1 MITAAANRPLKE
13 NALAHAVA
21 LIKEFEGCHLDAY
34 PDPGTGGDPWTI
46 GWGSTGPGIRKG
58 VKWTQ
63 AQADERLAQ
72 DVDRFLTGVF
82 AAINKATVTPSPAEL
97 GAMTSLAYNIGLRA
111 FEQSTLLRLYN
122 AGNRAG
128 AAAQFLRWNR
138 AGGKVMRGLTRRR
151 EAEKALFERP
161 KPDFS
166 NVISGAN
173 TVPRSS

>member
-1 MITAAANRPLKE
+1 RQRGNVPRCAPQGPLTTASRRSAPAAAIPNREPMITAAANRPLKE

-21 LIKEFEGCHLDAY
+21 LIKEFERCHLESY
-34 PDPGTGGDPWTI
+34 PDPGTGGDPWTS
-46 GWGSTGPGIRKG
+46 GWGSTGHGIRKG

-111 FEQSTLLRLYN
+111 
-122 AGNRAG
+122 
-128 AAAQFLRWNR
+128 
-138 AGGKVMRGLTRRR
+138 
-151 EAEKALFERP
+151 
-161 KPDFS
+161 
-166 NVISGAN
+166 
-173 TVPRSS
+173 

>member
-1 MITAAANRPLKE
+1 MWSRS

-21 LIKEFEGCHLDAY
+21 LIKEFEGCHLEAY

-46 GWGSTGPGIRKG
+46 GWGSTGPGIREG

-63 AQADERLAQ
+63 EQADKRLAS
-72 DVDRFLTGVF
+72 DVDSFLEGVMG
-82 AAINKATVTPSPAEL
+82 AVNAEASHPEPNEI
-97 GAMTSLAYNIGLRA
+97 GAMTSLAYNIGLSA
-111 FEQSTLLRLYN
+111 FKSSTLLRMYN
-122 AGNRAG
+122 DGNKAG

-138 AGGKVMRGLTRRR
+138 AGGRVMRGLTRRR

-173 TVPRSS
+173 TVPSL